1 LAKKISQELIV
12 GDGMDSKTT
21 IGPLI
26 NSSAVEKVKQHI
38 SDALEKGA
46 NVYSGGKHMSGNFF
60 EPTIVTN
67 VNQNMLFAKEETFGP
82 LAPIYR

>member
-1 LAKKISQELIV
+1 MIV

-21 IGPLI
+21 VGPLI

-46 NVYSGGKHMSGNFF
+46 NVYSGGNHMSGNFF